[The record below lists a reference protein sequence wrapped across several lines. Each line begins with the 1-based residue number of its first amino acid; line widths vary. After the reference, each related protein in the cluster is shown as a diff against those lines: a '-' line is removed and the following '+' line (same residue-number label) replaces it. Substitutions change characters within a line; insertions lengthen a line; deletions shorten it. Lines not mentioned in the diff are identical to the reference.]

1 MRGGEVRQKEALG
14 FAITYYAKKFFSPCL
29 RATGGGRVN
38 GKQVGG
44 ARLRRVKSS
53 AKFVAACLDSHPVF
67 HLPQRNGVGVG
78 NACGLYRAR

>member
-14 FAITYYAKKFFSPCL
+14 LAITHYAKKFFSPCL
-29 RATGGGRVN
+29 RATGGGVN

-53 AKFVAACLDSHPVF
+53 AKFVAVCLDSNLVL